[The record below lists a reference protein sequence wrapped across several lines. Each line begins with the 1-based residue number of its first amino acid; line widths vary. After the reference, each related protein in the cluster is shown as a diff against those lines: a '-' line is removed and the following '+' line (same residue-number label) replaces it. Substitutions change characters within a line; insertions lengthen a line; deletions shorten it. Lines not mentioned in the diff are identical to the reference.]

1 MNISREIKTG
11 IIGIG
16 GILLFLLGYSYLKS
30 SPLFENNKTLY
41 VVYHHVGGLQPGTAV
56 SINGFTVGKVNDV
69 GFLDASGD
77 LLVTFSVDDSFS
89 FSKNS
94 TAELYDT
101 GIIGG
106 KGIQILPAFDQ
117 GPIAQAGDTLI
128 ASVKPGVTELL
139 QQQLSPLQNKVE
151 DVIKNADSLLV
162 NINTI
167 LDGRTKKDL
176 KQSIESLNI
185 LIANTQKTTEVLSNI
200 VVLNRGAIEGSIQN
214 LDSFTE
220 NLALVTDSISKM
232 GLTNTFANLAQTAE
246 QLNAILAGI
255 ENGEGSLGK
264 LTKDTEMYDY
274 LTQTSKELSLL
285 LQDVRLNPKRYIN
298 VSVFGKKQKEYRL
311 PTNDPANKTVD
322 PENQSNINAPKN

>member
-1 MNISREIKTG
+1 
-11 IIGIG
+11 
-16 GILLFLLGYSYLKS
+16 
-30 SPLFENNKTLY
+30 
-41 VVYHHVGGLQPGTAV
+41 
-56 SINGFTVGKVNDV
+56 
-69 GFLDASGD
+69 
-77 LLVTFSVDDSFS
+77 
-89 FSKNS
+89 
-94 TAELYDT
+94 
-101 GIIGG
+101 
-106 KGIQILPAFDQ
+106 
-117 GPIAQAGDTLI
+117 
-128 ASVKPGVTELL
+128 
-139 QQQLSPLQNKVE
+139 LQNKVE